1 MQDALPT
8 TWFDGR
14 SPQGLAVS
22 VTLAQGQL
30 LVQGDGLER
39 TYALPSVR
47 WPEKSRHGPRLCD
60 LPDGSSLQ
68 HANAAQWDEW
78 FERQGFR
85 PSWVVA
91 TTLSWR
97 GVMASVL
104 GIVVI
109 ALAAWRWGIPAAS
122 EWVAPQIPLPLQQRI
137 GSQALEQIRGLWLK
151 PTAIPSGEQATLRYQ
166 FEQMATAAQT
176 PAQRL
181 QSDRQLP
188 WWRLHFY
195 KAPALGANAFALP
208 GGDVVLTDGMVELLR
223 DQPDALM
230 GVLAHELGH
239 VEHHHGMQMV
249 VKTSMLSALVGA
261 VIGDA
266 GSFLTAIP
274 MVLATQG
281 YSRDAEHE
289 ADQAAA
295 LFLHRNGI
303 HPRAMAVVFERM
315 SAQDKDKT
323 KGSGTSVQDILPIGL
338 ASHPSDAQRI
348 AFFTNWQP

>member
-1 MQDALPT
+1 MQDALLT

-14 SPQGLAVS
+14 SPKGQAVS
-22 VTLAQGQL
+22 VVLVDGQL
-30 LVQGDGLER
+30 RVQGEGVDQSYLLR
-39 TYALPSVR
+39 RVR

-68 HANAAQWDEW
+68 HTDSVEWDDW

-85 PSWVVA
+85 PSWIEACTLRWRTVMVA
-91 TTLSWR
+91 
-97 GVMASVL
+97 VL

-109 ALAAWRWGIPAAS
+109 AVAAWRWGIPAAS
-122 EWVAPQIPLPLQQRI
+122 VWVAPRIPVPLQQRI
-137 GSQALEQIRGLWLK
+137 GSQALDQIRDMWLK
-151 PTAIPSGEQATLRYQ
+151 PSSIPLGEQSRLRDR
-166 FEQMATAAQT
+166 FEEMVQVAYAHEAS
-176 PAQRL
+176 PNSQR
-181 QSDRQLP
+181 P
-188 WWRLHFY
+188 VPWRLHFY
-195 KAPALGANAFALP
+195 QAPLLQANAFALP
-208 GGDVVLTDGMVELLR
+208 GGDMVLTDGMVEMLR

-239 VEHHHGMQMV
+239 VKHHHGMQMV
-249 VKTSMLSALVGA
+249 IRTSLMSALVGA
-261 VIGDA
+261 VIGDV

-281 YSRDAEHE
+281 YARDAERE

-303 HPRAMAVVFERM
+303 HPRAMVVLFERM
-315 SAQDKDKT
+315 RSAVAKKADDP
-323 KGSGTSVQDILPIGL
+323 STSQQDILPIGL

-348 AFFTNWQP
+348 AFFKNWQP

>member
-8 TWFDGR
+8 TWFDGH
-14 SPQGLAVS
+14 SPQGLDVS
-22 VTLAQGQL
+22 VTLAHGQL
-30 LVQGDGLER
+30 LVQGEGVER

-68 HANAAQWDEW
+68 HADPAQWDEW
-78 FERQGFR
+78 FERQGFC

-97 GVMASVL
+97 AVMASVL

-109 ALAAWRWGIPAAS
+109 AVVAWRWGIPAAS
-122 EWVAPQIPLPLQQRI
+122 EWVTPQIPLPLQQRI
-137 GSQALEQIRGLWLK
+137 GSQALEQIQGLWLK
-151 PTAIPSGEQATLRYQ
+151 PTAIRSDEQARLRDR
-166 FEQMATAAQT
+166 FEQMTPAAQT
-176 PAQRL
+176 PKQGLHL
-181 QSDRQLP
+181 QP
-188 WWRLHFY
+188 PVPWRLHFY

-208 GGDVVLTDGMVELLR
+208 GGDMVLTDGMVELLR

-249 VKTSMLSALVGA
+249 VKTSLLSALVGA

-274 MVLATQG
+274 MLLATQG
-281 YSRDAEHE
+281 YSRDAERE
-289 ADQAAA
+289 ADEAAA
-295 LFLHRNGI
+295 LFLHRNHI
-303 HPRAMAVVFERM
+303 HPRVMALVFERM
-315 SAQDKDKT
+315 RAQAKAKT
-323 KGSGTSVQDILPIGL
+323 QDSGTSVQDILPIGL

-348 AFFTNWQP
+348 AFFLNWQP